1 MATLRLALRVK
12 AALLLL
18 LFPAEDD
25 DDEEGEEAARCVVVW
40 KLLDISISPNNDD
53 NNKLK

>member
-25 DDEEGEEAARCVVVW
+25 EEEGEEAARCVVW

>member
-25 DDEEGEEAARCVVVW
+25 DEEEGEEAARCVVVW
-40 KLLDISISPNNDD
+40 KLLDSISPNND